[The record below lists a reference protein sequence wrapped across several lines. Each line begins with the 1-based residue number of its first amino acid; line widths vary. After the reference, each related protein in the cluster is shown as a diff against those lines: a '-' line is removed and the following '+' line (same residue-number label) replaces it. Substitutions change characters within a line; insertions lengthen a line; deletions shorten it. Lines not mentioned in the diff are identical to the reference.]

1 MNPKHRSA
9 LRAGL
14 LVCSALLGVWPFAV
28 SAQTKAPAGTA
39 APETL
44 EKKDET
50 VVLSPFTV
58 TTDKD
63 NGYGATNS
71 ISGSRVNTPIK
82 DLPIPIQVI
91 TNDFISDIG
100 ATTLRNSLAYV
111 SGISI
116 QTQNDLENRAGTFG
130 SAYGPGGVNNPEG
143 VTSNINGVQMKIR
156 GFITNNVL
164 RDGFYRGSPSDSIN
178 IDRIEV
184 VQGPNALLYGTGNF
198 GGVVNYLTKKPQD
211 REASSASVS
220 YGTNDFKRATIDS
233 TGPLS
238 STLSYRVVGA

>member
-1 MNPKHRSA
+1 MVVMTYFIFPASFSLPLCRCFSREMDGSKAWRTTVGPKPTIHPAMNPKHRSA

-14 LVCSALLGVWPFAV
+14 LVCSALLGAWPFAL
-28 SAQTKAPAGTA
+28 SAQSKAPDTVGAN
-39 APETL
+39 ETL
-44 EKKDET
+44 DKKNET
-50 VVLSPFTV
+50 ITLSPFTV

-116 QTQNDLENRAGTFG
+116 QTQNDLENRA
-130 SAYGPGGVNNPEG
+130 
-143 VTSNINGVQMKIR
+143 
-156 GFITNNVL
+156 
-164 RDGFYRGSPSDSIN
+164 
-178 IDRIEV
+178 
-184 VQGPNALLYGTGNF
+184 
-198 GGVVNYLTKKPQD
+198 
-211 REASSASVS
+211 
-220 YGTNDFKRATIDS
+220 
-233 TGPLS
+233 
-238 STLSYRVVGA
+238 

>member
-1 MNPKHRSA
+1 MNLKQRSA
-9 LRAGL
+9 YAGL
-14 LVCSALLGVWPFAV
+14 LIGAAALTWPLSA
-28 SAQTKAPAGTA
+28 SAQQATA
-39 APETL
+39 APV

-91 TNDFISDIG
+91 TSDFINDIG
-100 ATTLRNSLAYV
+100 ATNLRDSLAYV

-116 QTQNDLENRAGTFG
+116 QSQNDLDNTAGTYG
-130 SAYGPGGVNNPEG
+130 TAYGPGGVNNPEG

-156 GFITNNVL
+156 GFVTKNVL

-178 IDRIEV
+178 IERIEV
-184 VQGPNALLYGTGNF
+184 VQGPKGSQAS
-198 GGVVNYLTKKPQD
+198 GVQPVK
-211 REASSASVS
+211 
-220 YGTNDFKRATIDS
+220 
-233 TGPLS
+233 
-238 STLSYRVVGA
+238 